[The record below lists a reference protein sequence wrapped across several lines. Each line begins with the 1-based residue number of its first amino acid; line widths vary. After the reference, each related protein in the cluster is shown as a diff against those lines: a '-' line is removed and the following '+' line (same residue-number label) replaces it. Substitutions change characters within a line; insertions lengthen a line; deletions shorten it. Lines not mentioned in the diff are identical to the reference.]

1 MIMNIISKFLIFPS
15 ELSTKVE
22 EILQWNKNKLKLPIR
37 LSKKKLE
44 LFLFYEFSTP
54 MKLFIL

>member
-37 LSKKKLE
+37 LSKKLE

>member
-22 EILQWNKNKLKLPIR
+22 EILQWNMNKLKLPIR
-37 LSKKKLE
+37 LSKKIRI
-44 LFLFYEFSTP
+44 
-54 MKLFIL
+54 ILIL